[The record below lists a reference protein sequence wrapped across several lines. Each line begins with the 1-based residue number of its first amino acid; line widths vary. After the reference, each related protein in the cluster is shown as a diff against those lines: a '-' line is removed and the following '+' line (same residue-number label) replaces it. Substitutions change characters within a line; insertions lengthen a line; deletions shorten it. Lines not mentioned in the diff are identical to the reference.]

1 MNSEDTTDELVTL
14 FKALADSN
22 RLKIIGLLAQ
32 KAYSVEELAAL
43 LELKAP
49 TVSHHLGKLVKTG
62 LISARAE
69 GYYSVYHLDQQ
80 ALEALSR
87 RILSPAQMSAA
98 ADGVDVNAY
107 DHKVVR
113 VFSLPDG
120 RLKTIP
126 AQRKKLEAILRHV
139 VQTFDAGTRYS
150 EKQVNEILARFH
162 EDTASLRRELVGSGL
177 MAREGGSGAYWRI

>member
-126 AQRKKLEAILRHV
+126 AQRKKLEAILGMLYRPSMRGRV
-139 VQTFDAGTRYS
+139 T
-150 EKQVNEILARFH
+150 ARNKS
-162 EDTASLRRELVGSGL
+162 TK
-177 MAREGGSGAYWRI
+177 YWRVFTKIPPPCAANWLAVA